1 MLCTGIP
8 ELTEKSISIYN
19 NKKVFLESSLALN
32 ADRTEKKDQNK
43 SYKKPSEVYLM
54 NKLNE
59 SLSSLSTK
67 LNFAIHVIANK

>member
-1 MLCTGIP
+1 M
-8 ELTEKSISIYN
+8 
-19 NKKVFLESSLALN
+19 FLESSLALN
-32 ADRTEKKDQNK
+32 ADKTEKEVNENK